1 MGEGKAQYQ
10 TYQRETMFE
19 DRHAAMIAW
28 RNQTTKQISAFLHT
42 PISGLCCPMKH
53 TEPLRDQ
60 PFDLSGD
67 PDLSGTVFEFTPVPM
82 TRRRGWCPLTQ
93 RRFIMALSV
102 MGSVRAACD
111 AVGMGR
117 VSAYRLRERD
127 GAESFA
133 DAWDRAVYE
142 GRTMQFSMAMDRA
155 MNGVT
160 TVRVHRG
167 GSVSLEHGP
176 ELRLVRAALN
186 PCPAPPVPNQA
197 RR

>member
-1 MGEGKAQYQ
+1 MEHSDPQYNN
-10 TYQRETMFE
+10 
-19 DRHAAMIAW
+19 A
-28 RNQTTKQISAFLHT
+28 S
-42 PISGLCCPMKH
+42 
-53 TEPLRDQ
+53 
-60 PFDLSGD
+60 DLSGD

-93 RRFIMALSV
+93 RRFIAALSV

-117 VSAYRLRERD
+117 VSVYRLRERE

-133 DAWDRAVYE
+133 AAWDRAMHE
-142 GRTMQFSMAMDRA
+142 GRSRQFSIAMDRA

-176 ELRLVRAALN
+176 QLRLVRAALN
-186 PCPAPPVPNQA
+186 PRPVPP